1 MKKEINITLPHSW
14 ADLSEKELIW
24 IADILRLQDKE
35 QDYIRLLAFKV
46 LTGLKIVRQTG
57 PGEYFCRLK
66 GHKILLDSWQID
78 YHCKKLSW
86 ITDTPIGVKPL
97 SVLAD
102 RKPVF
107 QSLEGTPL
115 KLYLAAENY
124 YQAFL
129 YTEDSSFL
137 LRLASVLYSAD
148 TLWSD
153 SDTEIEMKRFR
164 ACSESSIFTV
174 FLWYSAVKQLLARQY
189 PYLFSPAGS
198 ADEGNDS
205 PDMRAHIN
213 NILRV
218 LTSGDV
224 TRMEA
229 VLETE
234 TWYALNELNE
244 KAREVEEFNAKNH
257 G

>member
-24 IADILRLQDKE
+24 IADILRLQDKD

-66 GHKILLDSWQID
+66 GNKILLDSWQIN

-86 ITDTPIGVKPL
+86 ITDAPIGVKPL

-129 YTEDSSFL
+129 YTEDRSFL

-198 ADEGNDS
+198 TDEGNDS

>member
-1 MKKEINITLPHSW
+1 MKKEINLTLPRSW
-14 ADLSEKELIW
+14 AELSEKELIR
-24 IADILRLQDKE
+24 IADILRLPDKD
-35 QDYIRLLAFKV
+35 QNYVRLLAFKV
-46 LTGLKIVRQTG
+46 LTGLKIIQQTG

-66 GHKILLDSWQID
+66 GTKILLDSWQIN
-78 YHCKKLSW
+78 YHCEKLSW

-97 SVLAD
+97 SVLAG

-107 QSLEGTPL
+107 QSLEGTQL
-115 KLYLAAENY
+115 NLYLAAENY

-137 LRLASVLYSAD
+137 LRLASVLYSAG
-148 TLWSD
+148 TLWND
-153 SDTEIEMKRFR
+153 GNTEIEMKRFR
-164 ACSESSIFTV
+164 ACSASLIFTV
-174 FLWYSAVKQLLARQY
+174 FLWYSSVKQLLARQY

-198 ADEGNDS
+198 ADETNNS